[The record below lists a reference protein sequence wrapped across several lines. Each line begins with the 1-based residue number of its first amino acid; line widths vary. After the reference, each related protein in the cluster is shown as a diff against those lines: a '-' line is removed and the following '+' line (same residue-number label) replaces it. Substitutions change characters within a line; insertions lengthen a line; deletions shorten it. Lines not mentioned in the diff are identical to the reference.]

1 MFRTIP
7 NRFRKKCDKC
17 NRYVDIEKG
26 FAVNG
31 NGQWKT
37 FHAECIPD
45 ECKTSIPAQP
55 INSITQLSDN
65 VVELKFK
72 YDPSIVQAVKT
83 INSKYRKFHP
93 EDKCWRIIVNKYTVK
108 ILEEILNILDLK
120 PTSNIINYVPVSDEE
135 ELESTSESTVSSTIS
150 EDDIKLKELGLF
162 PFQVEGVKFL
172 KSKKRALLGDDMGLG
187 KSVQALMAIPEN
199 DSVIIVS
206 PSCVKYNWAKEIK
219 KWRPDYTPIIVNN
232 KENFVLPEKNQIVIV
247 NRENIP
253 DYYDK
258 SNENHSIHFNS
269 DLINRLKSICLIVDE
284 AHKFKSTK
292 TIGSKKIRI
301 ISKYSHTCWLLTGT
315 PVLNRAKDL
324 WGVLSAGHME
334 KEVFL
339 SYDNFLR
346 LFNAHQ
352 GRFGIEF
359 GLPDPCVPTLLS
371 KVRIARKKETVLPE
385 LPTKIFTK
393 MIVSLSD
400 TVEGRKIIAMLDA
413 LSPTIAEM
421 VHDGMLPPFN
431 QFSKIRMEIAKNRIP
446 AMLEY
451 LDDCEE
457 NETPIIVF
465 SSHLAPLNA
474 LRSKDNWGI
483 IDGTTDP
490 EMRSKIVENFQAGL
504 LDGIACTIEAGGVG
518 LTMTRAQKVLFVDM
532 DWTPANNWQAE
543 DRICRIG
550 SKHRSVEVIQM
561 ISDHPLDVHVHN
573 LIEEKKNLIKLSLG

>member
-1 MFRTIP
+1 MFRIIP

-17 NRYVDIEKG
+17 NNYVEINKG
-26 FAVNG
+26 FAVCN
-31 NGQWKT
+31 NSNWKT
-37 FHAECIPD
+37 YCCANCLPD
-45 ECKTSIPAQP
+45 ECKSTNLVPP
-55 INSITQLSDN
+55 LNSVTQLSEN

-72 YDPSIVQAVKT
+72 YDFSIIQAIKS
-83 INSKYRKFHP
+83 INHTFRKFHP
-93 EDKCWRIIVNKYTVK
+93 EDKSWRVIVNKQTIDVLK
-108 ILEEILNILDLK
+108 FVLEQLHLK
-120 PTSNIINYVPVSDEE
+120 PTQNIDSFVPVADEE
-135 ELESTSESTVSSTIS
+135 EVEKTDETSVSTQLS
-150 EDDIKLKELGLF
+150 DNRLKELGLF
-162 PFQVEGVKFL
+162 PFQIEGVKFL
-172 KSKKRALLGDDMGLG
+172 QSKKRALLGDDMGLG
-187 KSVQALMAIPEN
+187 KSVQALMAIPK
-199 DSVIIVS
+199 DDCVIIVS

-219 KWRPDYTPIIVNN
+219 KWRPDYTSIIVNN

-258 SNENHSIHFNS
+258 SNENHKTYFNK

-284 AHKFKSTK
+284 AHKFKSTR

-301 ISKYSHTCWLLTGT
+301 ISKHSHTCWLLTGT
-315 PVLNRAKDL
+315 PILNRAKDL
-324 WGVLSAGHME
+324 WGVLAAGHME
-334 KEVFL
+334 KEVF
-339 SYDNFLR
+339 SNYDNFMR

-359 GLPDPCVPTLLS
+359 GLPDPCVPALIS

-385 LPTKIFTK
+385 LPSKIFTK
-393 MIVSLSD
+393 MVVSLND
-400 TVEGRKIIAMLDA
+400 NVEGKKIIAMIDA
-413 LSPTIAEM
+413 LSPDISKM

-431 QFSKIRMEIAKNRIP
+431 KFSKIRMEIAKNRIP

-457 NETPIIVF
+457 SETPVIVF
-465 SSHLAPLNA
+465 SAHLAPLNA

-483 IDGTTDP
+483 IDGATDP

-504 LDGIACTIEAGGVG
+504 LDGVACTIEAGGVG

-550 SKHRSVEVIQM
+550 SKHRSVEVVQM